1 MIAALERGPAPPEP
15 IRRPATD
22 EERARVKALVDELF
36 PMRSPEMRAA
46 AVDEALK
53 GNCMVGEANV

>member
-1 MIAALERGPAPPEP
+1 M
-15 IRRPATD
+15 
-22 EERARVKALVDELF
+22 KALVDELF